1 MAVKF
6 SQFTN
11 TTDPTAIEKVVGY
24 TTAGSVNFQIPTAN
38 LDTTYLIT
46 SPETVSGR
54 IDLTLTGT
62 KAGVSSTD
70 VVEITSA
77 GNITLENTTDGFR
90 ITGGGG
96 GVTTFTNTN
105 DAAKRV
111 AYETVNSTQTGNVTI
126 GDVDLSAAFWAGTNN
141 VILSATAGTPVT
153 ADTIWFSDAGD
164 NTIKKAAISTLPAD
178 SLQATCDIGN
188 TTTTVINASAGS
200 AAAPGY
206 GINGDPNTGM
216 FSAVS
221 DTLGF
226 STGGTAALTID
237 ATSNVGIGTTSPTAK
252 LHVKENTGGVD
263 VTTRFEPQS
272 NNAKSILYLS
282 SVSSGDG
289 GYYYDS
295 SSNSSGLFAYGDY
308 TFNVGLSNIGGTIG
322 DPRMI
327 IKQGG
332 NVGIGTTS
340 PNVSLTINA
349 TDAVQFPAG
358 TTTNRNAITTPAN
371 GMLRYSTTDN
381 SFEGYINGAWG
392 AIGGGVSITK
402 EQKTGDGTTLT
413 FSLTTA
419 AGVTVDNLA
428 IYIAGVYQNKLDASS
443 AANFSVG
450 AGLNPT
456 LTFVTAPPVTST
468 NGIEIVI
475 TR

>member
-105 DAAKRV
+105 DATKRV

-237 ATSNVGIGTTSPTAK
+237 ATSNVGIGTTSP
-252 LHVKENTGGVD
+252 
-263 VTTRFEPQS
+263 
-272 NNAKSILYLS
+272 
-282 SVSSGDG
+282 
-289 GYYYDS
+289 
-295 SSNSSGLFAYGDY
+295 
-308 TFNVGLSNIGGTIG
+308 
-322 DPRMI
+322 
-327 IKQGG
+327 
-332 NVGIGTTS
+332 
-340 PNVSLTINA
+340 NVSLVVNA

-358 TTTNRNAITTPAN
+358 TIAERNAITAAN
-371 GMLRYSTTDN
+371 GMLRYNTDDN

-402 EQKTGDGTTLT
+402 EQKTGNGTTT
-413 FSLTTA
+413 DFTLTTA
-419 AGVTVDNLA
+419 AGCTVDNLA
-428 IYIAGVYQNKLDASS
+428 IYISGVYQNKLDASG
-443 AANFSVG
+443 AANFTVDAG
-450 AGLNPT
+450 ANPT
-456 LTFVTAPPVTST
+456 LQFVSGGTPTAPPVTST

>member
-6 SQFTN
+6 SQFTS

-24 TTAGSVNFQIPTAN
+24 TTAGAVNFQIPTAN

-54 IDLTLTGT
+54 IDLTLTGA

-70 VVEITSA
+70 VVEITSG
-77 GNITLENTTDGFR
+77 GNIALENTTGGFR
-90 ITGGGG
+90 ITGGVS
-96 GVTTFTNTN
+96 GVTSFTNINGTYVSATTAN
-105 DAAKRV
+105 TTA
-111 AYETVNSTQTGNVTI
+111 TGNVTV
-126 GDVDLSAAFWAGTNN
+126 GTLDLSAVNGTSDLTTRF
-141 VILSATAGTPVT
+141 LSQ
-153 ADTIWFSDAGD
+153 D
-164 NTIKKAAISTLPAD
+164 NTWDLIDRTTGTGTVNKVPLW
-178 SLQATCDIGN
+178 
-188 TTTTVINASAGS
+188 TTTTNLGDSVIAQSGAN
-200 AAAPGY
+200 
-206 GINGDPNTGM
+206 I
-216 FSAVS
+216 
-221 DTLGF
+221 
-226 STGGTAALTID
+226 
-237 ATSNVGIGTTSPTAK
+237 GIGTTSPA
-252 LHVKENTGGVD
+252 
-263 VTTRFEPQS
+263 VT
-272 NNAKSILYLS
+272 L
-282 SVSSGDG
+282 D
-289 GYYYDS
+289 
-295 SSNSSGLFAYGDY
+295 
-308 TFNVGLSNIGGTIG
+308 
-322 DPRMI
+322 
-327 IKQGG
+327 
-332 NVGIGTTS
+332 
-340 PNVSLTINA
+340 INA

-358 TTTNRNAITTPAN
+358 TTAERNAITAAN
-371 GMLRYSTTDN
+371 GMLRYSTDDN

-428 IYIAGVYQNKLDASS
+428 IYIAGVYQNKLDSSS

>member
-6 SQFTN
+6 SQFTS

-46 SPETVSGR
+46 SPANGANQ
-54 IDLTLTGT
+54 IDLTITGT
-62 KAGVSSTD
+62 KAGVSSND
-70 VVEITSA
+70 IVEITGT
-77 GNITLENTTDGFR
+77 GNISLTATAAGYNID
-90 ITGGGG
+90 GGGG

-126 GDVDLSAAFWAGTNN
+126 GDVDLSAAFWAGGNN
-141 VILSATAGTPVT
+141 VILSAATGTTPVA
-153 ADTIWFSDAGD
+153 ADIIWFSDVGD
-164 NTIKKAAISTLPAD
+164 NTIKQAPISTLPAD
-178 SLQATCDIGN
+178 SLQATCNVGN

-237 ATSNVGIGTTSPTAK
+237 ATN
-252 LHVKENTGGVD
+252 
-263 VTTRFEPQS
+263 
-272 NNAKSILYLS
+272 
-282 SVSSGDG
+282 
-289 GYYYDS
+289 
-295 SSNSSGLFAYGDY
+295 
-308 TFNVGLSNIGGTIG
+308 
-322 DPRMI
+322 
-327 IKQGG
+327 

-358 TTTNRNAITTPAN
+358 TIAERNAITAAN
-371 GMLRYSTTDN
+371 GMLRYNTDDN
-381 SFEGYINGAWG
+381 SFEGYIDNVWG

-402 EQKTGDGTTLT
+402 EQKTGNGTTT
-413 FSLTTA
+413 DFTLTTA
-419 AGVTVDNLA
+419 AGCTVDNLA
-428 IYIAGVYQNKLDASS
+428 IYISGVYQNKLDASG
-443 AANFSVG
+443 AANFTVETV
-450 AGLNPT
+450 ANPT
-456 LTFVTAPPVTST
+456 LQFVSGGTPTAPPVTST

>member
-24 TTAGSVNFQIPTAN
+24 TTAGAVNFQIPTAN

-54 IDLTLTGT
+54 IDLTLTGA

-77 GNITLENTTDGFR
+77 GNITLENTTGGFK

-105 DAAKRV
+105 DATKRV

-141 VILSATAGTPVT
+141 VILSAATGTTPVA
-153 ADTIWFSDAGD
+153 ADIIWFSDVGD
-164 NTIKKAAISTLPAD
+164 NTIKQAPISTLPAD
-178 SLQATCDIGN
+178 SLQATCNVGN

-216 FSAVS
+216 FSAGS

-226 STGGTAALTID
+226 STGGTAALTIN
-237 ATSNVGIGTTSPTAK
+237 ATGNVGIGTASALSDVLTVDDTSPKISMRDSGTERAF
-252 LHVKENTGGVD
+252 
-263 VTTRFEPQS
+263 FE
-272 NNAKSILYLS
+272 
-282 SVSSGDG
+282 V
-289 GYYYDS
+289 DS
-295 SSNSSGLFAYGDY
+295 SDNFVINNKSASAMILETSNTERMRIDFA
-308 TFNVGLSNIGGTIG
+308 
-322 DPRMI
+322 
-327 IKQGG
+327 G

-340 PNVSLTINA
+340 PAVTLDINA

-358 TTTNRNAITTPAN
+358 TTAQRPTAAN
-371 GMLRYSTTDN
+371 GMLRYSTDDN

-428 IYIAGVYQNKLDASS
+428 IYIAGVYQNKLDASN

>member
-6 SQFTN
+6 SQFTS

-24 TTAGSVNFQIPTAN
+24 TTAGAVNFQIPTAN

-46 SPETVSGR
+46 SPVNGGAAGQ
-54 IDLTLTGT
+54 IDLTITGT

-70 VVEITSA
+70 VVAITST
-77 GNITLENTTDGFR
+77 GNITLTATAAGYNID
-90 ITGGGG
+90 GGGG

-105 DAAKRV
+105 DATKRV

-141 VILSATAGTPVT
+141 VILTAATGTTPVA
-153 ADTIWFSDAGD
+153 ADIIWFSDVGD
-164 NTIKKAAISTLPAD
+164 NTIKQAPISALPAD
-178 SLQATCDIGN
+178 SLQATCNVGN

-237 ATSNVGIGTTSPTAK
+237 ATN
-252 LHVKENTGGVD
+252 
-263 VTTRFEPQS
+263 
-272 NNAKSILYLS
+272 
-282 SVSSGDG
+282 
-289 GYYYDS
+289 
-295 SSNSSGLFAYGDY
+295 
-308 TFNVGLSNIGGTIG
+308 
-322 DPRMI
+322 
-327 IKQGG
+327 

-358 TTTNRNAITTPAN
+358 TIAERNAITAAN
-371 GMLRYSTTDN
+371 GMLRYNTDDN
-381 SFEGYINGAWG
+381 SFEGYINNVWG

-428 IYIAGVYQNKLDASS
+428 IYIAGVYQNKLDSSS

>member
-6 SQFTN
+6 SQFTS

-46 SPETVSGR
+46 SPANGANQ
-54 IDLTLTGT
+54 IDLTITGT
-62 KAGVSSTD
+62 KAGVSSND
-70 VVEITSA
+70 IVEITGT
-77 GNITLENTTDGFR
+77 GNISLTATAAGYNID
-90 ITGGGG
+90 GGGG

-126 GDVDLSAAFWAGTNN
+126 GDVDLSAAFWAGGNN
-141 VILSATAGTPVT
+141 VILSAATGTTPVA
-153 ADTIWFSDAGD
+153 ADIIWFSDVGD
-164 NTIKKAAISTLPAD
+164 DTIKQAAISTLPAD
-178 SLQATCDIGN
+178 SLQATCNVGN

-237 ATSNVGIGTTSPTAK
+237 ATN
-252 LHVKENTGGVD
+252 
-263 VTTRFEPQS
+263 
-272 NNAKSILYLS
+272 
-282 SVSSGDG
+282 
-289 GYYYDS
+289 
-295 SSNSSGLFAYGDY
+295 
-308 TFNVGLSNIGGTIG
+308 
-322 DPRMI
+322 
-327 IKQGG
+327 

-358 TTTNRNAITTPAN
+358 TIAERNAITAAN
-371 GMLRYSTTDN
+371 GMLRYNTDDN
-381 SFEGYINGAWG
+381 SFEGYIDNVWG

-402 EQKTGDGTTLT
+402 EQKTGNGTTT
-413 FSLTTA
+413 DFTLTTA
-419 AGVTVDNLA
+419 AGCTVDNLA
-428 IYIAGVYQNKLDASS
+428 IYISGVYQNKLDASG
-443 AANFSVG
+443 AANFTVETV
-450 AGLNPT
+450 ANPT
-456 LTFVTAPPVTST
+456 LQFVSGGTPTAPPVTST

>member
-6 SQFTN
+6 SQFTS

-70 VVEITSA
+70 VVEITSG
-77 GNITLENTTDGFR
+77 GNIALENTTDGFR
-90 ITGGGG
+90 ITGGVS
-96 GVTTFTNTN
+96 GVTSFTNINGTYVSATTAN
-105 DAAKRV
+105 TTAA
-111 AYETVNSTQTGNVTI
+111 GNVTV
-126 GDVDLSAAFWAGTNN
+126 GTLDLSAVNGTSDLTTRF
-141 VILSATAGTPVT
+141 LSQ
-153 ADTIWFSDAGD
+153 D
-164 NTIKKAAISTLPAD
+164 NTWDLIDRTTGTGTVNKVPLW
-178 SLQATCDIGN
+178 
-188 TTTTVINASAGS
+188 TTTTNLGDSVIAQSGAN
-200 AAAPGY
+200 
-206 GINGDPNTGM
+206 I
-216 FSAVS
+216 
-221 DTLGF
+221 
-226 STGGTAALTID
+226 
-237 ATSNVGIGTTSPTAK
+237 GIGTTTPADK
-252 LHVKENTGGVD
+252 
-263 VTTRFEPQS
+263 F
-272 NNAKSILYLS
+272 SIS
-282 SVSSGDG
+282 SSTNQIGLDSGDIATYG
-289 GYYYDS
+289 TLDLGMFTNGAFIGTQAG
-295 SSNSSGLFAYGDY
+295 SNAASDLLRF
-308 TFNVGLSNIGGTIG
+308 GTNG
-322 DPRMI
+322 TPRMTI
-327 IKQGG
+327 TSAG

-402 EQKTGDGTTLT
+402 EQKTGNGTTT
-413 FSLTTA
+413 DFTLTTA
-419 AGVTVDNLA
+419 AGCTVDNLA
-428 IYIAGVYQNKLDASS
+428 IYISGVYQNKLDASG
-443 AANFSVG
+443 AANFTVE
-450 AGLNPT
+450 AVANPT
-456 LTFVTAPPVTST
+456 LQFVSGGTPTAPPVTST

>member
-6 SQFTN
+6 SQFTS

-54 IDLTLTGT
+54 IDLTLTGA

-77 GNITLENTTDGFR
+77 GNITLENTTEGFK

-126 GDVDLSAAFWAGTNN
+126 GDVDLSAAFWAGGNN
-141 VILSATAGTPVT
+141 VILSAATGTTPVA
-153 ADTIWFSDAGD
+153 ADIIWFSDVGD
-164 NTIKKAAISTLPAD
+164 DTIKQAAISTLPAD
-178 SLQATCDIGN
+178 SLQATCNVGN

-237 ATSNVGIGTTSPTAK
+237 ATN
-252 LHVKENTGGVD
+252 
-263 VTTRFEPQS
+263 
-272 NNAKSILYLS
+272 
-282 SVSSGDG
+282 
-289 GYYYDS
+289 
-295 SSNSSGLFAYGDY
+295 
-308 TFNVGLSNIGGTIG
+308 
-322 DPRMI
+322 
-327 IKQGG
+327 

-358 TTTNRNAITTPAN
+358 TIAERNAITAAN
-371 GMLRYSTTDN
+371 GMLRYNTDDN
-381 SFEGYINGAWG
+381 SFEGYIDNVWG

-402 EQKTGDGTTLT
+402 EQKTGNGTTT
-413 FSLTTA
+413 DFTLTTA
-419 AGVTVDNLA
+419 AGCTVDNLA
-428 IYIAGVYQNKLDASS
+428 IYISGVYQNKLDASG
-443 AANFSVG
+443 AANFTVETV
-450 AGLNPT
+450 ANPT
-456 LTFVTAPPVTST
+456 LQFVSGGTPTAPPVTST

>member
-6 SQFTN
+6 SQFTS

-46 SPETVSGR
+46 SPESVTVANQ
-54 IDLTLTGT
+54 IDLTITGT

-70 VVEITSA
+70 VVAITGTGDISLA
-77 GNITLENTTDGFR
+77 ATALGFE

-141 VILSATAGTPVT
+141 VILTAATGTTPVA
-153 ADTIWFSDAGD
+153 ADIIWFSDVGD
-164 NTIKKAAISTLPAD
+164 NTIKQAEISTLPAD
-178 SLQATCDIGN
+178 SLQATCNIGN

-206 GINGDPNTGM
+206 GINGDANTGM

-237 ATSNVGIGTTSPTAK
+237 AT
-252 LHVKENTGGVD
+252 
-263 VTTRFEPQS
+263 
-272 NNAKSILYLS
+272 
-282 SVSSGDG
+282 
-289 GYYYDS
+289 
-295 SSNSSGLFAYGDY
+295 
-308 TFNVGLSNIGGTIG
+308 
-322 DPRMI
+322 
-327 IKQGG
+327 G

-358 TTTNRNAITTPAN
+358 TTAEKNAITAAN
-371 GMLRYSTTDN
+371 GMLRYNTDDN
-381 SFEGYINGAWG
+381 SFEGYINNVWG

-402 EQKTGDGTTLT
+402 EQKTGDGTTT
-413 FSLTTA
+413 DFTLTTA
-419 AGVTVDNLA
+419 AGCTVDNLA
-428 IYIAGVYQNKLDASS
+428 IYIAGVYQNKLDASG
-443 AANFSVG
+443 AANFTVG
-450 AGLNPT
+450 AGANPT
-456 LTFVTAPPVTST
+456 LQFVSGGTPTAPPVTST

>member
-6 SQFTN
+6 SQFTS

-46 SPETVSGR
+46 SPANGANQ
-54 IDLTLTGT
+54 IDLTITGT
-62 KAGVSSTD
+62 KAGVSSND
-70 VVEITSA
+70 IVEITGT
-77 GNITLENTTDGFR
+77 GNISLTATAAGYNID
-90 ITGGGG
+90 GGGG

-126 GDVDLSAAFWAGTNN
+126 GDVDLSAAFWAGGNN
-141 VILSATAGTPVT
+141 VILSAATGTTPVA
-153 ADTIWFSDAGD
+153 ADIIWFSDVGD
-164 NTIKKAAISTLPAD
+164 NTIKQAPISTLPAD
-178 SLQATCDIGN
+178 SLQATCNVGN

-237 ATSNVGIGTTSPTAK
+237 ATN
-252 LHVKENTGGVD
+252 
-263 VTTRFEPQS
+263 
-272 NNAKSILYLS
+272 
-282 SVSSGDG
+282 
-289 GYYYDS
+289 
-295 SSNSSGLFAYGDY
+295 
-308 TFNVGLSNIGGTIG
+308 
-322 DPRMI
+322 
-327 IKQGG
+327 

-358 TTTNRNAITTPAN
+358 TIAERNAITAAN
-371 GMLRYSTTDN
+371 GMLRYNTDDN
-381 SFEGYINGAWG
+381 SFEGYIDNVWG

-402 EQKTGDGTTLT
+402 EQKTGNGTTT
-413 FSLTTA
+413 DFTLTTA
-419 AGVTVDNLA
+419 AGCTVDNLA
-428 IYIAGVYQNKLDASS
+428 IYISGVYQNKLDASG
-443 AANFSVG
+443 AANFTVE
-450 AGLNPT
+450 AVANPT
-456 LTFVTAPPVTST
+456 LQFVSGGTPTAPPVTST